1 MIYSQKLET
10 VFRNASESMS
20 EDDDRTLFTNTGFG
34 SCLLVDLV
42 AVEQLF
48 CCGCCQPL

>member
-10 VFRNASESMS
+10 VFRNRSESMS
-20 EDDDRTLFTNTGFG
+20 EDDDWTLFTDVGFG
-34 SCLLVDLV
+34 SCLFVDLV
-42 AVEQLF
+42 DVEQLF